1 MDSIWDSTDSTK
13 TGRLLGSPSG
23 NEAPKYNGRRIRS
36 HTMTEAFSF
45 PTVFIKLSTVYYLNM
60 LWWTFEV
67 AKMFFRI
74 TSVEPGKFICAYN
87 KMTRECVN

>member
-1 MDSIWDSTDSTK
+1 
-13 TGRLLGSPSG
+13 
-23 NEAPKYNGRRIRS
+23 
-36 HTMTEAFSF
+36 MTEEFSF